1 MSKMF
6 QVYGIGQAL
15 FHVLPPPLP
24 FENPPTVNQTNYE
37 IGQVV
42 FTPPKAPTA
51 FYLYA
56 GAGNWFEFVSGSG
69 YIASVVGTE
78 NEVTLNTVAGVS
90 TVSLP
95 SLITTPGSLS
105 TTTTLAAGTALSS
118 GTSITAGTTITA
130 TVGNITATN
139 GNVVLGTAGNK
150 LTIATGSNASLGTS
164 GALASGTVTVATT
177 AVTAA
182 SKIFLTRAVAG
193 GTQGNLSVGTITAN
207 TSFTI
212 TSDSSSDTSTV
223 NWLIIN

>member
-1 MSKMF
+1 MF

-15 FHVLPPPLP
+15 IPVLPPPLP

-105 TTTTLAAGTALSS
+105 TTTTSAQTPLSQS
-118 GTSITAGTTITA
+118 PLHPLWHRIPGRQ
-130 TVGNITATN
+130 VQ
-139 GNVVLGTAGNK
+139 
-150 LTIATGSNASLGTS
+150 
-164 GALASGTVTVATT
+164 
-177 AVTAA
+177 
-182 SKIFLTRAVAG
+182 SKSQSAR
-193 GTQGNLSVGTITAN
+193 
-207 TSFTI
+207 
-212 TSDSSSDTSTV
+212 
-223 NWLIIN
+223 

>member
-1 MSKMF
+1 MF

-15 FHVLPPPLP
+15 IPVLPPPLP

-69 YIASVVGTE
+69 YIASVVGTA

-105 TTTTLAAGTALSS
+105 TTTTLTAGTALSS
-118 GTSITAGTTITA
+118 GTSIIAGTTITS
-130 TVGNITATN
+130 TLGNIAATN
-139 GNVVLGTAGNK
+139 GNLVLGTAGNK

-164 GALASGTVTVATT
+164 GVLSSGTVTVATT

-193 GTQGNLSVGTITAN
+193 GTLGNLSVGTITAN